1 MTGVENV
8 TTKVKEHVALVTFDD
23 VETNTESMQKALAEH
38 SFAVEKIEV
47 LQEEGTR
54 SLSENRHFFSNR
66 GIFKK

>member
-8 TTKVKEHVALVTFDD
+8 TTKVREHVVLVTFDD

-47 LQEEGTR
+47 LQEEGT
-54 SLSENRHFFSNR
+54 
-66 GIFKK
+66 GM